1 MIDRNDC
8 KVACMQTFSAEWL
21 LSKANM
27 SHSWFFDNIVA
38 ARTMKILV
46 DIFSKST
53 IFVAILL
60 FCRATS
66 YSSHCSFVMVLLLYF
81 VSCMRCGTFRFPAD
95 ITLGERTVLT
105 TPGNWIF
112 IEDCLELI

>member
-8 KVACMQTFSAEWL
+8 KVACMQTFSAKWL

-38 ARTMKILV
+38 AGTMKILV
-46 DIFSKST
+46 DIFSNSA

-66 YSSHCSFVMVLLLYF
+66 YSSHCSFLMDLWVFFISREMRYIP
-81 VSCMRCGTFRFPAD
+81 VSCRCNTRKKDGPYYAA
-95 ITLGERTVLT
+95 
-105 TPGNWIF
+105 
-112 IEDCLELI
+112 